1 MCESSATSLEFV
13 IQISNATLIDPMHV
27 GIMQSALYAVDWHI
41 TLKCSNITIQ
51 VKLYLFAFTFLL
63 IYQYMHWLDQ
73 LLDIGGVDKET
84 QAENMGNMLG
94 DRPNWNSPPSTTQKI
109 CGYGTSWTKL
119 ERWHHLLPVGP
130 PILHAPLRWRCA
142 TQIKR
147 NLFLTLKIIK

>member
-1 MCESSATSLEFV
+1 
-13 IQISNATLIDPMHV
+13 
-27 GIMQSALYAVDWHI
+27 
-41 TLKCSNITIQ
+41 
-51 VKLYLFAFTFLL
+51 
-63 IYQYMHWLDQ
+63 MHWLDQ

-119 ERWHHLLPVGP
+119 ERWHHLLPIGP
-130 PILHAPLRWRCA
+130 PILHAPLRWGCP